1 VVELA
6 AGLETQFQ
14 RCDDG
19 QVRWHCVV
27 LPDAI
32 AVRERFLPASSR
44 CRYIGKSALD
54 LSWLD
59 DVEGSNGVF
68 VTAQGLFMYFTEQEV
83 RGLVTAPS
91 TGRLAD
97 NLAEDE
103 IVRDPSTASR

>member
-1 VVELA
+1 
-6 AGLETQFQ
+6 
-14 RCDDG
+14 
-19 QVRWHCVV
+19 
-27 LPDAI
+27 
-32 AVRERFLPASSR
+32 
-44 CRYIGKSALD
+44 
-54 LSWLD
+54 
-59 DVEGSNGVF
+59 VF